1 MSDTWP
7 MKCLIS
13 DLIQDLS
20 DTWYKTYQIR
30 GIQIINHLTIQLS
43 DTNVIRYLMPDF
55 SDEHTQLIGYLILD
69 LYLVPNLS
77 DSLYPTYPIPDTS
90 DTWYPTN
97 QVPDIQLIKCLIP
110 DLWQV
115 WYPTCQIPNIKL
127 INHQTNPFSDT
138 YVSGYVIPDFSN
150 TWYPTHQIPVISLT
164 DTTYQI
170 FDTWLFRWA
179 IPNILDT

>member
-30 GIQIINHLTIQLS
+30 GIRIINHLTIQLS

-97 QVPDIQLIKCLIP
+97 QVPDIQLINCLIP
-110 DLWQV
+110 DLWNA
-115 WYPTCQIPNIKL
+115 WYPTYQVPDTRLSRYL
-127 INHQTNPFSDT
+127 IQNSSD
-138 YVSGYVIPDFSN
+138 
-150 TWYPTHQIPVISLT
+150 TWYPT
-164 DTTYQI
+164 YQSP
-170 FDTWLFRWA
+170 D
-179 IPNILDT
+179 